1 MARVAVVTGGTRGI
15 GANRRDSRSVARR
28 QSHDSEEDQLAEWI
42 VGGRGDFL
50 IRQIHDSQRHQ
61 RACTSADVFLRELA

>member
-1 MARVAVVTGGTRGI
+1 VNLKIAQRVRG
-15 GANRRDSRSVARR
+15 VARR
-28 QSHDSEEDQLAEWI
+28 QSHDSEEDHLPSGLWI

>member
-1 MARVAVVTGGTRGI
+1 VNLKIAQRVRGVRAGKATI
-15 GANRRDSRSVARR
+15 PKRISLPSG
-28 QSHDSEEDQLAEWI
+28 LWI

>member
-1 MARVAVVTGGTRGI
+1 MLKKPGDMTPVIDLTHVRG
-15 GANRRDSRSVARR
+15 VARR